1 MRPGSLPVS
10 RARVLLLVFLGV
22 SLAACGNAT
31 TGQRPP
37 DGYPIIQPGAPG
49 EPSRVIGVN
58 EATDLSHV
66 RFTPAD
72 VRFMQEMIGHH
83 AQAIQMTQLLM
94 SRTMR
99 EDMKLLARRIE
110 LSQADEIEAMR
121 RWLGARGQAIP
132 TGHIHEL
139 MPGMLTTEEMDRLA
153 HANGAEF
160 DRLFLEGM
168 IKHHDGALVMVKA
181 LFNQPGAGQEAEIF
195 AFASDVDVDQRI
207 EISRMGAMLAELL
220 K

>member
-1 MRPGSLPVS
+1 MSPG
-10 RARVLLLVFLGV
+10 
-22 SLAACGNAT
+22 
-31 TGQRPP
+31 
-37 DGYPIIQPGAPG
+37 
-49 EPSRVIGVN
+49 RVIGVN

-66 RFTPAD
+66 RFSPAD

-83 AQAIQMTQLLM
+83 AQAIQMTQLLT

-121 RWLGARGQAIP
+121 RWLRARGQEIP

-139 MPGMLTTEEMDRLA
+139 MPGRLTTEQMDRLA
-153 HANGAEF
+153 HGNGAEL

-181 LFNQPGAGQEAEIF
+181 LFDQPGAGQEVEIF

>member
-1 MRPGSLPVS
+1 MS

-22 SLAACGNAT
+22 SLPACGSAT
-31 TGQRPP
+31 AGRRPP
-37 DGYPIIQPGAPG
+37 DGPPIIQPGAPG
-49 EPSRVIGVN
+49 EPSRAIGVN

-66 RFTPAD
+66 RFM
-72 VRFMQEMIGHH
+72 REMIDHH
-83 AQAIQMTQLLM
+83 AQAIQMTQLLT

-99 EDMKLLARRIE
+99 EDMRLLARRIE

-153 HANGAEF
+153 HANGSEF

-181 LFNQPGAGQEAEIF
+181 LFDQPGAGQEVEIF

>member
-1 MRPGSLPVS
+1 MS

-58 EATDLSHV
+58 EATDLSDV

-99 EDMKLLARRIE
+99 EDMRLLARRIE
-110 LSQADEIEAMR
+110 LSQADEIETMQ
-121 RWLGARGQAIP
+121 RWLRARGQGMS

-139 MPGMLTTEEMDRLA
+139 MPGMLTIEEMNRLA
-153 HANGAEF
+153 NANGAEF

-168 IKHHDGALVMVKA
+168 IRHHDGALVMVKA
-181 LFNQPGAGQEAEIF
+181 LFDQPGAGQEVEIF

-207 EISRMGAMLAELL
+207 EIARMGAMLAELP